1 MTAAFI
7 DVQKNPENA
16 AKYENNPKVKKV
28 MEKLSATLGAAG
40 MGGAEMGGAGPAPP
54 ADKPQQPPP
63 QPSPKQPPPKP
74 AMGADMDLD

>member
-1 MTAAFI
+1 MTAAFV

-40 MGGAEMGGAGPAPP
+40 MGGAKMGGADPAPS
-54 ADKPQQPPP
+54 AKPPP
-63 QPSPKQPPPKP
+63 QPTSSKQPPPKP
-74 AMGADMDLD
+74 AMGAEMDLD